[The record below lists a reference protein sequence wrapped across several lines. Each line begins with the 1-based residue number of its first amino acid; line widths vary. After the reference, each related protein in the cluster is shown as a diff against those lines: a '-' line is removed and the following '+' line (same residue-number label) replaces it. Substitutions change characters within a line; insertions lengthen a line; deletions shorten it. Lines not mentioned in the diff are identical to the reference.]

1 MLLSSAK
8 RTKRCP
14 RRSNSRSSESST
26 RLLSKGERGP
36 PCGVPSTLGLTNP
49 FSINP
54 GVQERPD
61 ELQQP
66 FVFDTLGDLCHQFV
80 MINSIEKFL
89 QIEINHPA
97 VAFGNVPLCLRYS
110 LMRRS
115 SRSKTVAVIGKCWVP
130 LPLQNLHHRL
140 LNEAVQHGREAKL
153 SHPSVWLRYLY
164 PFHRLWFI
172 SPT

>member
-1 MLLSSAK
+1 
-8 RTKRCP
+8 
-14 RRSNSRSSESST
+14 
-26 RLLSKGERGP
+26 
-36 PCGVPSTLGLTNP
+36 
-49 FSINP
+49 
-54 GVQERPD
+54 
-61 ELQQP
+61 
-66 FVFDTLGDLCHQFV
+66 

-115 SRSKTVAVIGKCWVP
+115 SRSKAVAVIGKCWVP
-130 LPLQNLHHRL
+130 LPLQNLHRRL
-140 LNEAVQHGREAKL
+140 LNEAVQHGRDAKL